1 MGQRGQSMVSRSVW
15 NPSKLEVVAEN
26 GAVTAMQPPSA
37 EAGMAMLKAGGNAVD
52 AAVAMAFCN
61 IVLEPYMATIA
72 GMGYMLV
79 HMAAEGKTYAID
91 FNGRAPRNAHPDM
104 YKVIGPAPAGGIQL
118 FDVEDGANRDGPLSV
133 TVPGTCAGLC
143 EAHGRFG
150 SLPLEQ
156 VVEPSVALASDGF
169 EANWHL
175 TLYAA
180 NNPEMFGKDPYI
192 ASMWLPDGR
201 PPRSHPQPGE
211 KVVQRELGDLL
222 RKIGKRGAAAMY
234 EGEIA
239 DEIGRDMRDSG
250 GVLTAQDL
258 HDYEARVSPPL
269 TVPYLGH
276 EVNIVPTPS
285 GAVTNMQVYRI
296 LENLGIANME
306 QNSVEHLH
314 AFIQAA
320 RHAYAD
326 RFRYLG
332 DWEHADVPLAGMLSG
347 EYGREVA
354 GLIEKSDRADIGVGS
369 DEEPWAY
376 YLERAVHDPWR
387 HQGGKAGVPVPQAA
401 MDGNDEDTTHINVV
415 DKDRN
420 AVSTTH
426 TGFFGSGLN
435 PPGTGVY
442 LTGGMAWF
450 IPMAGYANSLGGW
463 KRPLNNM
470 APVMVFKE
478 GRPVL
483 CQGAPG
489 ARKIMNRGV
498 QVVSNVVAFGMSPQE
513 ALVQPTVDASGRETL
528 VDARIPEHVVQG
540 LRDLGHLVKVVE
552 EEPGMTGNFS
562 RPSAITID
570 YDTGLLHA
578 GVDAFRPAI
587 AMGY

>member
-1 MGQRGQSMVSRSVW
+1 MVSRSVW

-91 FNGRAPRNAHPDM
+91 FNGRAPCNAHPDM

-239 DEIGRDMRDSG
+239 DEIGRYMRDSG

>member
-1 MGQRGQSMVSRSVW
+1 MALRSVW

-79 HMAAEGKTYAID
+79 HMAGEGKTYAID
-91 FNGRAPRNAHPDM
+91 FNGRAPRAAHTDM
-104 YKVIGPAPAGGIQL
+104 YNVIGAAPAGGIQL
-118 FDVEDGANRDGPLSV
+118 FDVEGGANQDGPLSV
-133 TVPGTCAGLC
+133 TVPATCAGLC
-143 EAHGRFG
+143 EAHSRFG

-169 EANWHL
+169 HSNWHL
-175 TLYAA
+175 TLYTA
-180 NNPEMFGKDPYI
+180 NNPEMFGKDSYI
-192 ASMWLPDGR
+192 ASMWMPEGR
-201 PPRSHPQPGE
+201 APRSHPQPGE

-222 RKIGKRGAAAMY
+222 RKIGKQGAAAMY
-234 EGEIA
+234 EGEVA
-239 DEIGRDMRDSG
+239 DEIGRYMRDSG

-258 HDYEARVSPPL
+258 HDYKPGVSPPL

-276 EVNIVPTPS
+276 EVAIVPTPS
-285 GAVTNMQVYRI
+285 GAVTNMQVYRM
-296 LENLGIANME
+296 LENLGVANM
-306 QNSVEHLH
+306 QHNSVEHLH

-332 DWEHADVPLAGMLSG
+332 DWEHADVPLAGMLSEEYAG
-347 EYGREVA
+347 EMA
-354 GLIEKSDRADIGVGS
+354 DLIRDSGRADIGVGM
-369 DEEPWAY
+369 DEEPWAH
-376 YLERAVHDPWR
+376 YLDRAEHDPWQ
-387 HQGGKAGVPVPQAA
+387 HQGGKVGASVPRAA
-401 MDGNDEDTTHINVV
+401 MDSNDEDTTHINVV

-426 TGFFGSGLN
+426 TGFFGSGQN

-442 LTGGMAWF
+442 LVGGMAWF
-450 IPMAGYANSLGGW
+450 IPMAGYANSLAGW

-470 APVMVFKE
+470 APVMVFKD
-478 GRPVL
+478 GRPML

-489 ARKIMNRGV
+489 ARRIMNRGV

-528 VDARIPEHVVQG
+528 VDARIPEDVVQG
-540 LRDLGHLVKVVE
+540 LRDFGHLVKVVE

-562 RPSAITID
+562 RPSAIAID
-570 YDTGLLHA
+570 YETGLIHA

-587 AMGY
+587 ALGY

>member
-1 MGQRGQSMVSRSVW
+1 MVSRSVW

-239 DEIGRDMRDSG
+239 DEIGRYMRDSG